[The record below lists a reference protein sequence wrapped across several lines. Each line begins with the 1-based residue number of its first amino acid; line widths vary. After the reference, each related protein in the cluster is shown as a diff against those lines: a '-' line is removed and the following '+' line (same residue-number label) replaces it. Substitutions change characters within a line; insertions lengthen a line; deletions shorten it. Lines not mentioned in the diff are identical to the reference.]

1 MYVALIPQEGRIKY
15 TEKKYFAAKNSIHIK
30 WQDQKKKAVEA

>member
-1 MYVALIPQEGRIKY
+1 MYVALIPPERRIKY
-15 TEKKYFAAKNSIHIK
+15 TEKIYLVAKSMHIK